1 VLDGIAKLEKSPMT
15 AKEMERTVRELSD
28 IFDELDQLVGL
39 DRSSDSSKL
48 YPPATEKAIAEFEE
62 RHQPFPESYRT
73 FLRLHNGWENYRNL
87 FTLIGVSGPHTGRA
101 LKDIKKNMHYFMM
114 KWDKRSTDPKFI
126 SDYESKGRKSAKTLE
141 SARIYLPNRLVFGT
155 NFAGDLLFFN
165 PVAGGKRGAAEV
177 IYRDQH
183 FRILERHAD
192 FTDMLTDHL
201 KFYRDELKDRR
212 SKKAKQRR

>member
-1 VLDGIAKLEKSPMT
+1 MT
-15 AKEMERTVRELSD
+15 AKEMERTIQELSS

-87 FTLIGVSGPHTGRA
+87 FTLIGVSGSHTNRA
-101 LKDIKKNMHYFMM
+101 LKDIKKNMHIFMM
-114 KWDKRSTDPKFI
+114 VWEKRSTDPKFI
-126 SDYESKGRKSAKTLE
+126 AEYESKGRKSAKTLE

-165 PVAGGKRGAAEV
+165 AAPNKRDGAAEV

-192 FTDMLTDHL
+192 FSDMLKDHL
-201 KFYRDELKDRR
+201 DFYRGELKDRKK
-212 SKKAKQRR
+212 KKASNRQ